1 MKVRI
6 EGTAAELAV
15 KARPLA
21 ERLLGGL
28 AVHDPTLFKAHECV
42 ECTESPAESTPVMTQ
57 LTKSAHDIFSDE
69 TNDLVA
75 ELLQE
80 LAAL

>member
-28 AVHDPTLFKAHECV
+28 AVHDPSLSKAHECV
-42 ECTESPAESTPVMTQ
+42 ECTESPAELTPVMAQ
-57 LTKSAHDIFSDE
+57 LTKAAHDVFLTE
-69 TNDLVA
+69 TNELVT